1 MTICVLKRAVVQQ
14 LLNDKEC
21 LHELNKTTSS
31 AEYVEVLV
39 KYARKRG
46 FKVVLKAEK

>member
-1 MTICVLKRAVVQQ
+1 MTICVLKRAVLQQ

-21 LHELNKTTSS
+21 LSELNKTKSLV
-31 AEYVEVLV
+31 EYTDVLV